1 MCLIDPGCFRDVH
14 KFVQQA
20 TSGAGQVEVVSL
32 AVTDPGDA
40 HSQFDAWGSSQP
52 SSRPSAAPEG
62 AAAGDRQ
69 GTSSL
74 DR

>member
-14 KFVQQA
+14 NFVQQA

-40 HSQFDAWGSSQP
+40 HSQFDAWGSSRPP
-52 SSRPSAAPEG
+52 SGPSAAPDG
-62 AAAGDRQ
+62 AAAGGRQ
-69 GTSSL
+69 GTLSL
-74 DR
+74 YR